1 MCLLAAQQATLQAQS
16 GTGAVV
22 TGLSQWASMQ
32 GTQGHF
38 QNKMP
43 RRPIEQLA
51 PLLLTFDISRGTNE
65 QYLAV
70 WLVQEGGVLHT
81 SRGHVMLTKSGMA
94 HIST

>member
-1 MCLLAAQQATLQAQS
+1 M
-16 GTGAVV
+16 V